1 MIEVH
6 PTAFVSPL
14 ADIEESVKGS
24 KVVVGPNS
32 YIDAFVKIKAAGGT
46 GDIVIGSNTFINSGC
61 VLYIGNGIV
70 IGDNVSIAANCVL
83 APTNHKFEERNILHQ
98 QQGFQPSR
106 GGIRIADDVWVGG
119 RFGFA
124 RWSNAECWMCDW
136 CVLPC
141 TRLYRPVRDICR

>member
-46 GDIVIGSNTFINSGC
+46 GDSKLCACT
-61 VLYIGNGIV
+61 
-70 IGDNVSIAANCVL
+70 
-83 APTNHKFEERNILHQ
+83 HKPQ
-98 QQGFQPSR
+98 
-106 GGIRIADDVWVGG
+106 V
-119 RFGFA
+119 
-124 RWSNAECWMCDW
+124 
-136 CVLPC
+136 
-141 TRLYRPVRDICR
+141 